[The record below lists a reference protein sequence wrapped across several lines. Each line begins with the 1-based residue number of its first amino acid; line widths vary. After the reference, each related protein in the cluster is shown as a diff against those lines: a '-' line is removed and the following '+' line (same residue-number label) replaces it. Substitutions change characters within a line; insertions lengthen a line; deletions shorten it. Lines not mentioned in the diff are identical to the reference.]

1 MIRFV
6 VVALLRVASSHVSAE
21 QGRASHY
28 GHGDGFHGRK
38 TASGERFNAFAMT
51 AAHRTRPMGSYV
63 RVTNLANGR
72 SVRVRINDRGPA
84 RRTGKI
90 IDLSYGASRV
100 IGMGGTAKVSVQ
112 ELAEEAMADK
122 TNFTKEEWTLLL
134 ESPMIA
140 GMAVTAADPSGLWG
154 LLKESFAGGSAL
166 AQAASAN
173 TNALVKA
180 VVTDFSS
187 SEGRST
193 ARDGLKAKF
202 AASQPSDLK
211 MKAIDSL
218 RQVSALL
225 DAKAPDDAA
234 SFKAWL
240 RQISQSTAEAATEG
254 GGLFGVGGVQVSEAE
269 KATLTGISNAL
280 GS

>member
-1 MIRFV
+1 MSRQSRAV
-6 VVALLRVASSHVSAE
+6 LLTMVMEMDSTV
-21 QGRASHY
+21 
-28 GHGDGFHGRK
+28 RK

-51 AAHRTRPMGSYV
+51 AAHRTGPMGSYV

-100 IGMGGTAKVSVQ
+100 IGMGGTARVSVQ

-166 AQAASAN
+166 AQAATSAN
-173 TNALVKA
+173 TSALVKA

-187 SEGRST
+187 SETVSRQSFRLVSHQT
-193 ARDGLKAKF
+193 SSSKPSARYDRFLRCSMQKLQTMQLRLKLGSAKLVK
-202 AASQPSDLK
+202 APQKRRPRAVACSDLV
-211 MKAIDSL
+211 A
-218 RQVSALL
+218 
-225 DAKAPDDAA
+225 
-234 SFKAWL
+234 FK
-240 RQISQSTAEAATEG
+240 
-254 GGLFGVGGVQVSEAE
+254 
-269 KATLTGISNAL
+269 
-280 GS
+280 

>member
-6 VVALLRVASSHVSAE
+6 VVALLCVASSHVSAE
-21 QGRASHY
+21 QGHASHY

-51 AAHRTRPMGSYV
+51 AAHRARPMGSYV
-63 RVTNLANGR
+63 RVTNPANGR

-100 IGMGGTAKVSVQ
+100 IGMGGTARVSVQ

-122 TNFTKEEWTLLL
+122 TNFTNEEWTLLL

-269 KATLTGISNAL
+269 KATLTEISNAL

>member
-1 MIRFV
+1 MSRQSRAV
-6 VVALLRVASSHVSAE
+6 LLTMVMEMDSTV
-21 QGRASHY
+21 
-28 GHGDGFHGRK
+28 RK

-51 AAHRTRPMGSYV
+51 AAHRTGPMGSYV

-100 IGMGGTAKVSVQ
+100 IGMGGTARVSVQ

-254 GGLFGVGGVQVSEAE
+254 GGLFGVGGVQVSDAE
-269 KATLTGISNAL
+269 KATLTEISSAL

>member
-6 VVALLRVASSHVSAE
+6 VVALLCVASSHVSAE
-21 QGRASHY
+21 QGHASHY

-63 RVTNLANGR
+63 KVTNLANGS

-84 RRTGKI
+84 RRSGKI

-100 IGMGGTAKVSVQ
+100 IGMGGTARVSVR

-269 KATLTGISNAL
+269 KATLTEISNVL

>member
-1 MIRFV
+1 MSRQSRAV
-6 VVALLRVASSHVSAE
+6 LLTMVMEMDSTV
-21 QGRASHY
+21 
-28 GHGDGFHGRK
+28 RK

-51 AAHRTRPMGSYV
+51 AAHRTGPMGSYV

-100 IGMGGTAKVSVQ
+100 IGMGGTARVSVQ

-166 AQAASAN
+166 AQAATSAN
-173 TNALVKA
+173 TSALVKA

-193 ARDGLKAKF
+193 AQDGLKAKF

-254 GGLFGVGGVQVSEAE
+254 GGLFGLGGVQVSEAE
-269 KATLTGISNAL
+269 KATLTEISSAL

>member
-6 VVALLRVASSHVSAE
+6 VVALLCVASSHVSAE
-21 QGRASHY
+21 QGHASHY

-100 IGMGGTAKVSVQ
+100 IGMGGTARVSVQ

-166 AQAASAN
+166 AQAA
-173 TNALVKA
+173 TVP
-180 VVTDFSS
+180 T
-187 SEGRST
+187 
-193 ARDGLKAKF
+193 
-202 AASQPSDLK
+202 Q
-211 MKAIDSL
+211 
-218 RQVSALL
+218 
-225 DAKAPDDAA
+225 AP
-234 SFKAWL
+234 
-240 RQISQSTAEAATEG
+240 
-254 GGLFGVGGVQVSEAE
+254 
-269 KATLTGISNAL
+269 
-280 GS
+280 

>member
-1 MIRFV
+1 
-6 VVALLRVASSHVSAE
+6 
-21 QGRASHY
+21 
-28 GHGDGFHGRK
+28 
-38 TASGERFNAFAMT
+38 
-51 AAHRTRPMGSYV
+51 MGSYV

-100 IGMGGTAKVSVQ
+100 IGMGGTARVSVQ

-254 GGLFGVGGVQVSEAE
+254 GGLFGVGGVQVSDAE
-269 KATLTGISNAL
+269 KATLTEISSAL